1 MVLTRDLGTLAKR
14 STWRARVLRE
24 IIITTETHHCE
35 TLAML
40 LLADAEAA
48 AGNSKAVLSRYQSAA
63 VDSGAA
69 TDCDGRYLTSRSTDP
84 SMDDIDLCFAVVKAA
99 LYGRERAR

>member
-48 AGNSKAVLSRYQSAA
+48 AETPKRSCQGISPPQSTPVQRLIAMAA
-63 VDSGAA
+63 
-69 TDCDGRYLTSRSTDP
+69 
-84 SMDDIDLCFAVVKAA
+84 I
-99 LYGRERAR
+99 